1 MIVVKLVQCSKITT
15 EAQSESLCVCDI
27 LLESRRLFST
37 ALIIWG
43 LCDRLFC
50 MAIVRWSA
58 HEAGDPNALLVG
70 APTQR
75 LGWYHNPHS
84 VAGHADLIQ
93 GDNVA
98 DALWKTIRRHK
109 TLVTALQG
117 HL

>member
-1 MIVVKLVQCSKITT
+1 MILVKLVQCPKITT
-15 EAQSESLCVCDI
+15 QALSESLCVCDI
-27 LLESRRLFST
+27 FLESRRLSST

-43 LCDRLFC
+43 LCDVLFC

-58 HEAGDPNALLVG
+58 HQAGDPNALLVCES
-70 APTQR
+70 TQR
-75 LGWYHNPHS
+75 LGWFHNPHS

-93 GDNVA
+93 GDDVA